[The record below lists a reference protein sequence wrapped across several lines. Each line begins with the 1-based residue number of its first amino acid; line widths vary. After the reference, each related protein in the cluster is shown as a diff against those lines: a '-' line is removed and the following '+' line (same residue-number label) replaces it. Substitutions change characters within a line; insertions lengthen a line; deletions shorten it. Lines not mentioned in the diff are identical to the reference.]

1 MPDLH
6 FQGGDQ
12 NWGVWGRRPEKRNP
26 VCKKYFSVGITSL
39 QMFTFWRK
47 FGFIIH
53 FFRCHICGV
62 TFVRKYYLESHLMT
76 FHMVGLQTQNNSTEI
91 YSSLSDQ
98 VQANTSITKQQIGNI
113 PSYVM
118 LSRCCWKSTTKYN
131 NIQFQPLK
139 YNCKRCKRESR
150 NEED

>member
-1 MPDLH
+1 
-6 FQGGDQ
+6 
-12 NWGVWGRRPEKRNP
+12 
-26 VCKKYFSVGITSL
+26 
-39 QMFTFWRK
+39 MFTFWRK
-47 FGFIIH
+47 FEFIIY

-118 LSRCCWKSTTKYN
+118 LSRCC
-131 NIQFQPLK
+131 
-139 YNCKRCKRESR
+139 
-150 NEED
+150 